1 MVLGWKDDTGA
12 KKVTVMATYAGDWDL
27 NGTVNLVDLD
37 AWKANVGSTT
47 GTWVQGDSDYN
58 ALVNLV
64 DLDAWKA
71 TVGSTLPGPAAG
83 APVPEPSTLALLAAG
98 LIGLLAYAWRK
109 RR

>member
-1 MVLGWKDDTGA
+1 
-12 KKVTVMATYAGDWDL
+12 MATYAGDWDL

-58 ALVNLV
+58 GLVNLV

-83 APVPEPSTLALLAAG
+83 APVPEPSTLALLLAAAVSLG
-98 LIGLLAYAWRK
+98 YVVA
-109 RR
+109 RRRREVL